1 VGYVAAPKVALM
13 IALMIALTIALLKV
27 PIRLAVT

>member
-13 IALMIALTIALLKV
+13 IALTIALLKA